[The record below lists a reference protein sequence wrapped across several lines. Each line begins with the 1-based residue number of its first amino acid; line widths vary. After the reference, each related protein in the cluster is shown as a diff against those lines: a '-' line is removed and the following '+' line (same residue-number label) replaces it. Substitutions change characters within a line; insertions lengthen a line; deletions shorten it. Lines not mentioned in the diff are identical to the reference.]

1 MRELNEDGTDPV
13 EEWEKAHKKEIA
25 GRIAKNYLGIE
36 TLQVRNRDSLDFH
49 SVGVAS
55 IEAALIAAYELG
67 QKEA

>member
-13 EEWEKAHKKEIA
+13 EEAEKAHKKEVV
-25 GRIAKNYLGIE
+25 GNIAKSFLGIQ

-49 SVGVAS
+49 DVGVAS
-55 IEAALIAAYELG
+55 LEAALIAAYELG